1 MENRN
6 QLLEQ
11 APISKLI
18 WKMTIPSVI
27 GVMAYNL
34 YNIFDTLFISQGV
47 GMDAVGGVAISFPLF
62 VFLSAVSSTLGTG
75 AASVISRAL
84 GENDKERAT
93 KNAANTFVVFYVSA
107 ILVTVFGLL
116 YLEPLL
122 HAMGVTETILP
133 YARSYTRII
142 LFGAVTSTGF
152 SNLIR
157 AEGDSK
163 YAMLIWV
170 IPMSAN
176 IILDP
181 IFIFGLKMGVVGA
194 AVGTVAGQAI
204 SMLMSINF
212 FFLSGRSTL
221 KFRFCHFRPD
231 KKIIGEIITIGIPSF
246 LQLSGYSISI
256 MIVNQ
261 FLRGYGGDLPIST
274 YGIVSK
280 INTFILFPVMG
291 LVQGIQ
297 PIIGYNNGAQKYERV
312 RETLFR
318 GSIISVIYGSI
329 AYLVIWCFP
338 NCILNIF
345 TNDTS
350 VLQLGA
356 YVLRITNAGI
366 MFTALQ
372 NVLATYFQS
381 IGKKMIALFLVIC
394 NQVICFIPALIIL
407 SKLWGLQGIWWGFP
421 ISGVVALIIS
431 ILITAK
437 YIKAGS
443 K

>member
-11 APISKLI
+11 TPISKLI

-47 GMDAVGGVAISFPLF
+47 GTDAVGGVAISFPLF
-62 VFLSAVSSTLGTG
+62 GFLSAVSSTLGTG

-84 GENDKERAT
+84 GEKDKERAT
-93 KNAANTFVVFYVSA
+93 KTAANTFMVFYAVA
-107 ILVTVFGLL
+107 ILVTVFGLV
-116 YLEPLL
+116 YLDPLL
-122 HAMGVTETILP
+122 HAMGVTETLLP

-142 LFGAVTSTGF
+142 LLGAVTSTGF

-170 IPMSAN
+170 IPMASN
-176 IILDP
+176 TILDLF
-181 IFIFGLKMGVVGA
+181 FIFGLKMGVVGA
-194 AVGTVAGQAI
+194 ALGTVAGQAI

-221 KFRFCHFRPD
+221 KFRLWHFRPD

-291 LVQGIQ
+291 LIQGIQ
-297 PIIGYNNGAQKYERV
+297 PIIGYNNGGKKYERV
-312 RETLFR
+312 KETLFR
-318 GSIISVIYGSI
+318 GAGISVIYGI
-329 AYLVIWCFP
+329 VAYLVIWNFP
-338 NCILNIF
+338 NYILSFF
-345 TNDTS
+345 TNDTP
-350 VLQLGA
+350 VVQLGVS
-356 YVLRITNAGI
+356 VLRITNAGI

-372 NVLATYFQS
+372 NVLSTYFQS
-381 IGKKMIALFLVIC
+381 IGKKMIALFLVLC
-394 NQVICFIPALIIL
+394 NQVICFIPAMIVL

-421 ISGVVALIIS
+421 ISGMIALIIS
-431 ILITAK
+431 MLITFK
-437 YIKAGS
+437 YLISES